1 MVCDAYLPQSHKIT
15 LSLAAMLLPLLA
27 GAAVAEDPTV
37 QFDCGPAVVCR
48 DITPVD
54 FSLSNPDEKIIE
66 ATVKISTR
74 MIEGATEDLT
84 ELVYEIQSP
93 LGRIH
98 TFSPRTELSSEYVE
112 PIQIVKTVGKNNT
125 IGGSVNGTM
134 AAPIP
139 LPASA
144 QPVASLGRNE
154 HDSVTEEMRKMPAKK
169 PVIVSGTFGQRQGV
183 FFKFKQSNQV
193 SLEGVKSITCAFIV
207 PRDWRGDYLM
217 LSCRADGQ
225 RTRYFIKGIYPC
237 GESRFVVGLY
247 LEGDMEAK
255 QAAIA
260 LADRQLASQRQSL
273 AGDESDNDGAE
284 ESEEKNSLQN
294 AAKLLRRFAGNHP

>member
-1 MVCDAYLPQSHKIT
+1 MVCVAYVPQSYKLT
-15 LSLAAMLLPLLA
+15 LSLAALLLPLLA
-27 GAAVAEDPTV
+27 GAAVAEDPDV
-37 QFDCGPAVVCR
+37 QFDCDPTVVCR

-66 ATVKISTR
+66 ATMRISTR
-74 MIEGATEDLT
+74 MTAGATEDLT

-93 LGRIH
+93 LGRIDD
-98 TFSPRTELSSEYVE
+98 FSPRTKLSSEYVE

-144 QPVASLGRNE
+144 HPVASLGRNE
-154 HDSVTEEMRKMPAKK
+154 HDSVREEMRKMPAKK
-169 PVIVSGTFGQRQGV
+169 PLIISGTFSQRQGV

-193 SLEGVKSITCAFIV
+193 SLEGIKSITCSFVV
-207 PRDWRGDYLM
+207 PRDWRGDYL
-217 LSCRADGQ
+217 LVSCRADGQ
-225 RTRYFIKGIYPC
+225 RSRYFIKGIYPC

-247 LEGDMEAK
+247 LEGDLEAK
-255 QAAIA
+255 QAAIG
-260 LADRQLASQRQSL
+260 LADRQLALQRQGVSSDEVT
-273 AGDESDNDGAE
+273 DES
-284 ESEEKNSLQN
+284 ESDSEKNGLQN

>member
-1 MVCDAYLPQSHKIT
+1 MVCVAYLPQSHKML
-15 LSLAAMLLPLLA
+15 LSLAALLLPLLA
-27 GAAVAEDPTV
+27 GAAVAEDPDV
-37 QFDCGPAVVCR
+37 QFDCDPTVVCR

-66 ATVKISTR
+66 ATIRISTR
-74 MIEGATEDLT
+74 MTAGATDDLT
-84 ELVYEIQSP
+84 ELVYEIKSP
-93 LGRIH
+93 LGRIDD
-98 TFSPRTELSSEYVE
+98 FSPRTKLSSEYVE

-144 QPVASLGRNE
+144 HPVASLGRNE

-169 PVIVSGTFGQRQGV
+169 PLIISGTFSQRQGV

-193 SLEGVKSITCAFIV
+193 SLEGIKSITCSFIV
-207 PRDWRGDYLM
+207 PRDWRGDYLL

-225 RTRYFIKGIYPC
+225 RSRYFIKGIYPC

-247 LEGDMEAK
+247 LEGDLEAK
-255 QAAIA
+255 QAAIG
-260 LADRQLASQRQSL
+260 LADRQLALQRQGVSPDDV
-273 AGDESDNDGAE
+273 ADES
-284 ESEEKNSLQN
+284 ESDSEKNSLQN
-294 AAKLLRRFAGNHP
+294 AAKLLRRFAGNHR

>member
-1 MVCDAYLPQSHKIT
+1 MVCVAYLPQSHKML
-15 LSLAAMLLPLLA
+15 LSLAALLLPLLA
-27 GAAVAEDPTV
+27 GAAVAEDPDV
-37 QFDCGPAVVCR
+37 QFDCDPTVVCR

-66 ATVKISTR
+66 ATIRISTR
-74 MIEGATEDLT
+74 MTAGATDDLT
-84 ELVYEIQSP
+84 ELVYEIKSP
-93 LGRIH
+93 LGRIDD
-98 TFSPRTELSSEYVE
+98 FSPRTKLSSEYVE

-144 QPVASLGRNE
+144 HPVASLGRNE

-169 PVIVSGTFGQRQGV
+169 PLIISGTFSQRQGV

-193 SLEGVKSITCAFIV
+193 SLEGIKSITCSFIV
-207 PRDWRGDYLM
+207 PRDWRGDYML

-225 RTRYFIKGIYPC
+225 RSRYFIKGIYPC

-247 LEGDMEAK
+247 LEGDLEAK
-255 QAAIA
+255 QAAIG
-260 LADRQLASQRQSL
+260 LADRQLALQRQGVSFD
-273 AGDESDNDGAE
+273 AVADES
-284 ESEEKNSLQN
+284 ESDSKKNSLQN
-294 AAKLLRRFAGNHP
+294 AAKLLRRFAGNHR

>member
-1 MVCDAYLPQSHKIT
+1 MVCVAYLPQSHKML
-15 LSLAAMLLPLLA
+15 LSLAALLLPLLA
-27 GAAVAEDPTV
+27 GAAVAEDPDV
-37 QFDCGPAVVCR
+37 QFDCDPTVVCR

-66 ATVKISTR
+66 ATIRISTR
-74 MIEGATEDLT
+74 MTAGATEDLT

-93 LGRIH
+93 LGRIDD
-98 TFSPRTELSSEYVE
+98 FSPRTKLSSEYVE

-144 QPVASLGRNE
+144 HPVASLGRNE

-169 PVIVSGTFGQRQGV
+169 PLIISGTFSQRQGV

-193 SLEGVKSITCAFIV
+193 SLEGIKSITCSFIV
-207 PRDWRGDYLM
+207 PRDWRGDYLL

-225 RTRYFIKGIYPC
+225 RSRYFIKGIYPC

-247 LEGDMEAK
+247 LEGDLEAK
-255 QAAIA
+255 QAAIG
-260 LADRQLASQRQSL
+260 LADRQLALQRQGVSPDDV
-273 AGDESDNDGAE
+273 ADES
-284 ESEEKNSLQN
+284 ESDSEKNSLQN
-294 AAKLLRRFAGNHP
+294 AAKLLRRFAGNHR

>member
-1 MVCDAYLPQSHKIT
+1 MVCVAYLPQSYKLT
-15 LSLAAMLLPLLA
+15 LSLAALLLPLLA
-27 GAAVAEDPTV
+27 GAAVAEDPDM
-37 QFDCGPAVVCR
+37 QFDCDPTVVCR

-66 ATVKISTR
+66 ATIRISTR
-74 MIEGATEDLT
+74 MTAGATEDLT

-93 LGRIH
+93 LGRIDD
-98 TFSPRTELSSEYVE
+98 FSPRTKLSSEYVE

-144 QPVASLGRNE
+144 HPVASLGRNE

-169 PVIVSGTFGQRQGV
+169 PLIISGTFSQRQGV

-193 SLEGVKSITCAFIV
+193 SLEGIKSITCSFIV
-207 PRDWRGDYLM
+207 PRDWRGDYLL

-225 RTRYFIKGIYPC
+225 RSRYFIKGIYPC

-247 LEGDMEAK
+247 LEGDLEAK
-255 QAAIA
+255 QAAIG
-260 LADRQLASQRQSL
+260 LADRQLALQRQGVSFD
-273 AGDESDNDGAE
+273 AVADES
-284 ESEEKNSLQN
+284 ESDSEKNSLQN
-294 AAKLLRRFAGNHP
+294 AAKLLRRFAGNHR

>member
-1 MVCDAYLPQSHKIT
+1 MVCVAYLPQSHKLT
-15 LSLAAMLLPLLA
+15 LSLAALLLPLLA
-27 GAAVAEDPTV
+27 GAAVAEDPDV
-37 QFDCGPAVVCR
+37 QFDCDPTVVCR

-66 ATVKISTR
+66 ATIRISTR
-74 MIEGATEDLT
+74 MTAGATEDLT
-84 ELVYEIQSP
+84 ELVYEIESP
-93 LGRIH
+93 LGRIDD
-98 TFSPRTELSSEYVE
+98 FSPRTKLSSEYVE

-144 QPVASLGRNE
+144 HPVASLGRNE

-169 PVIVSGTFGQRQGV
+169 PLIISGTFSQRQGV

-193 SLEGVKSITCAFIV
+193 SLEGIKSITCSFIV
-207 PRDWRGDYLM
+207 PRDWRGDYL
-217 LSCRADGQ
+217 LVSCRADGQ
-225 RTRYFIKGIYPC
+225 GSRYFIKGIYPC

-247 LEGDMEAK
+247 LEGDLEAK
-255 QAAIA
+255 QAAIG
-260 LADRQLASQRQSL
+260 LADRQIALQRQGVSSD
-273 AGDESDNDGAE
+273 AVADES
-284 ESEEKNSLQN
+284 ESDSEKNGLQN
-294 AAKLLRRFAGNHP
+294 AAKLLRRFAGNHR